1 MVISVNFHGQQ
12 RMVTQTGEV
21 EIFLSNGNR
30 VDQALTAVLEQ
41 FPQLPLQMEDLLITV
56 NDKVSTLD
64 QQLKEKDK
72 ISLMPHIGGG

>member
-1 MVISVNFHGQQ
+1 MVISVNFHGHQ

-21 EIFLSNGNR
+21 EISLSNGNR
-30 VDQALTAVLEQ
+30 VDQALAAVLERY
-41 FPQLPLQMEDLLITV
+41 PTLPLQMEDLLVTV

-64 QQLKEKDK
+64 QLLKEKDK